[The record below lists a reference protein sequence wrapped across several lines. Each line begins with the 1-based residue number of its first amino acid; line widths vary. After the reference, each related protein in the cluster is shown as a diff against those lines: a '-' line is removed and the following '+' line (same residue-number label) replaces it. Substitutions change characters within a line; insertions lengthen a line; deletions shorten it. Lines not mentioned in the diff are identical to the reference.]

1 MSQQFGVSRA
11 SSTAS
16 HRNDGSSTAASAP
29 GSVHGADS
37 KRHLASVAQQKAPLH
52 PPSRSSSTAG
62 SHTGKQPTTQRTGPA
77 HFTPAINKPYSTPS
91 SESLSAPPLEPYS
104 NRSTN
109 PKIPAEDLTHRT
121 LPVGDTRSAAR
132 TSNPPTQPGER
143 GRSNRIS
150 VAVDPVPS
158 RESSSGPS
166 EGSSGSEA
174 SDDEDHVQDSAN
186 YGQPNASANLA
197 SRGSGAAPATAGLRK
212 QYAEET
218 NPTAAPSSGDSSPI
232 LSEDI
237 SPSES
242 FNSGDSSRGSP
253 GNTPEK
259 PRVPKPGKGG
269 PEDPS
274 GPTRH
279 PTETQNSGQAIDTS
293 SNPDTY
299 SSTVTPHASS
309 VNLPKAKIENSED
322 TGEHSSSAA
331 HVPPVELR
339 SLTDLGSE
347 CPAATEAVK
356 YLFQAV
362 GRDVVSF
369 RRNTQ
374 VSYMVVERARDIVTA
389 INDYIVKVE
398 DSVDGD
404 WDSFEKF
411 TVAIEPLE
419 E

>member
-1 MSQQFGVSRA
+1 MSQQFGTSRA
-11 SSTAS
+11 NSTTS
-16 HRNDGSSTAASAP
+16 HRNDGSSTAASAT
-29 GSVHGADS
+29 GSVHGLDP
-37 KRHLASVAQQKAPLH
+37 KRHLANVAQQKAPPR
-52 PPSRSSSTAG
+52 PPSRSSSTAS
-62 SHTGKQPTTQRTGPA
+62 SHASKQPTTQRSGPA
-77 HFTPAINKPYSTPS
+77 QFTPAMNRPNPTPS
-91 SESLSAPPLEPYS
+91 SESLSAPLLEPCS

-109 PKIPAEDLTHRT
+109 PNTTAEDLTHRP
-121 LPVGDTRSAAR
+121 LPAGDSRLAAR
-132 TSNPPTQPGER
+132 TGNPSTQPGER
-143 GRSNRIS
+143 GRGSQIL
-150 VAVDPVPS
+150 ATADPVPS

-166 EGSSGSEA
+166 EGSSESEA
-174 SDDEDHVQDSAN
+174 SDDEDHAQDSAD
-186 YGQPNASANLA
+186 YGQPDASANLA
-197 SRGSGAAPATAGLRK
+197 GRGSGATTATAGLRN

-218 NPTAAPSSGDSSPI
+218 NQAAAPSSGDSSPI

-242 FNSGDSSRGSP
+242 LNSGDSSRGSP

-259 PRVPKPGKGG
+259 PRIPKPVGRGG
-269 PEDPS
+269 FEDPS
-274 GPTRH
+274 GPARH
-279 PTETQNSGQAIDTS
+279 PTETQDYGQAIDTS
-293 SNPDTY
+293 GNPDTY
-299 SSTVTPHASS
+299 SSTVTPNASS
-309 VNLPKAKIENSED
+309 VDLPKAKIENSEG
-322 TGEHSSSAA
+322 TGEDAAA

-374 VSYMVVERARDIVTA
+374 VSYMVVERARVIVTA
-389 INDYIVKVE
+389 INDYIAKVE
-398 DSVDGD
+398 NSVDGD